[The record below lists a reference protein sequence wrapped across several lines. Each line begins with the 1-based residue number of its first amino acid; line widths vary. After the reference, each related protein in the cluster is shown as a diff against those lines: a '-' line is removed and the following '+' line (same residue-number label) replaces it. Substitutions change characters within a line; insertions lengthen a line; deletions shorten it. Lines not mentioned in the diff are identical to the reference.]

1 MKIVIFSDLDGTILD
16 KEYSFHKI
24 KSTITDLKLLNSD
37 IVLCSSKTRLEIESY
52 RKEINLNDPF
62 ISENG
67 GAIFLPKNF
76 LKKSEFTKKTKKY
89 DIIEFGT
96 KYLII
101 RQKIKK
107 IALKTGCRIVGFG
120 DMTVKEVAKD
130 TGLSLRMAKLAKQR
144 EYDEPLLMNHN
155 ERKIIEAAT
164 QEGLRITKGDSY
176 FHLSGQ
182 HNKGEAVACLKL
194 IYLENF
200 KQVYTIGVGN
210 GPNDESLMA
219 ASDSSFGIK
228 ENESIERTW
237 KRILKEVKKIQK
249 LIPKLEKVS

>member
-1 MKIVIFSDLDGTILD
+1 VKVVIFSDLDGTILD

-24 KSTITDLKLLNSD
+24 KSTITHLKSLNAD

-52 RKEINLNDPF
+52 RKEMNLDDPF

-67 GAIFLPKNF
+67 GAIFVPKNF

-96 KYLII
+96 KYRTL

-107 IALKTGCRIVGFG
+107 IALIEGCRIVGFG

-130 TGLSLRMAKLAKQR
+130 TGLSLKMAKLAKKR

-155 ERKIIEAAT
+155 EKNIIEAAT
-164 QEGLRITKGDSY
+164 QEDLRVTKGDGY

-194 IYLENF
+194 LYIKNF

-210 GPNDESLMA
+210 GPSDESLMT
-219 ASDSSFGIK
+219 ASETSFYIE
-228 ENESIERTW
+228 ENESRERTW

-249 LIPKLEKVS
+249 PIS